1 MELNRTSAVA
11 IAQRCTCASPYRR
24 SAIRRFTMILFSS
37 EVTRE
42 DPPQPTQPHPPG
54 WPIKTYSLIAR
65 DNLTEILLGKKVRD
79 GLIRT
84 TIIIPTEWRRSI
96 VFFIPF
102 SFSAID
108 FDSHMNDAI
117 DLAIWRRDVSRC
129 NACGGLKHFVSCKGK
144 CWAKLY
150 TKTSNRRQ
158 ESTPEEKKK
167 TKETL
172 YYIYRMTDHQ
182 RAYETYICTHI
193 RLLLPIHTFRSW
205 LDTTFKPEQYYM
217 CIRHVFISIDNI
229 GWAFDRGQLWQR
241 PSHLTASSYIPPD
254 L

>member
-65 DNLTEILLGKKVRD
+65 DNLTQILLGKKVRD

-96 VFFIPF
+96 VFLIPF

-108 FDSHMNDAI
+108 FDSHMNDAHWLG
-117 DLAIWRRDVSRC
+117 DLTSRC
-129 NACGGLKHFVSCKGK
+129 QSLQRVWGGGGGLKHFVSCKGK

-158 ESTPEEKKK
+158 ESAPEEKKK

-182 RAYETYICTHI
+182 RAYETYICAHI
-193 RLLLPIHTFRSW
+193 RLLLLYI
-205 LDTTFKPEQYYM
+205 L
-217 CIRHVFISIDNI
+217 
-229 GWAFDRGQLWQR
+229 FDHDWIQLLNLN
-241 PSHLTASSYIPPD
+241 STICVYDMSLS